1 MIGRARSG
9 EALALAHGELEERT
23 LTEGFEVM
31 RLFTEAHMAVRTLR
45 EERRADVVDADGD
58 ARVSAEAGQ
67 EHTRIMVYGPVR
79 TSRIAYKR
87 HRKPNLYPQDA
98 DLN

>member
-1 MIGRARSG
+1 MAGLDEDGLFGLVRERLESMIGWARSG
-9 EALALAHGELEERT
+9 EALALEHGELEERT

-79 TSRIAYKR
+79 SS
-87 HRKPNLYPQDA
+87 
-98 DLN
+98 